1 MELHKLKFPVEKMC
15 KILKVSKR
23 GYYNWLKSEPSKRWL
38 ENEMIMMFI
47 HHIFEYSFE
56 SYGLPRMKIELEK
69 YGYYVSRPKIARM
82 MNDSNLCVRR
92 TRKFKATTDSK
103 HKYPVAPNVL
113 GQNFNVVQ

>member
-1 MELHKLKFPVEKMC
+1 MC

-56 SYGLPRMKIELEK
+56 SYGLSRMKIELEK

-92 TRKFKATTDSK
+92 IRKFKATTDSK